1 VAGVYFGMVKLA
13 DYEFSGISAAN
24 FEAEQDKR
32 KPQLAKEFSDWSQ
45 LLTHWKTAIESIAQ
59 ELRSGEAAVRFSD
72 EAELAY
78 CEVTSLLRLPERKL
92 QFERLNE

>member
-1 VAGVYFGMVKLA
+1 
-13 DYEFSGISAAN
+13 
-24 FEAEQDKR
+24 
-32 KPQLAKEFSDWSQ
+32 

-78 CEVTSLLRLPERKL
+78 CEVTPLLRLPERKL
-92 QFERLNE
+92 QFERLKA